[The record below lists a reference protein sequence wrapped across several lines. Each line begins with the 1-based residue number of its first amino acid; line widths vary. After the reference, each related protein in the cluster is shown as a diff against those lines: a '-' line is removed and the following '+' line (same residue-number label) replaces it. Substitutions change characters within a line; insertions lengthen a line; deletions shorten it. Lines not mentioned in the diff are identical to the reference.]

1 MKSPFVSRTLDV
13 PGPGEY
19 TWQNGNDSKGN
30 EIMWTRMG
38 IWCLLGAFFMWLFSG
53 ISILMQADNV
63 WVDLTLSRILGQY
76 ADSVI
81 TFGPVATV
89 ENTLYFLVEELPF
102 YGVVLGLGTLFL
114 VAGMFVKIRS

>member
-1 MKSPFVSRTLDV
+1 
-13 PGPGEY
+13 
-19 TWQNGNDSKGN
+19 
-30 EIMWTRMG
+30 
-38 IWCLLGAFFMWLFSG
+38 
-53 ISILMQADNV
+53 MQADNV
-63 WVDLTLSRILGQY
+63 WVVLTLSRILGQY

-81 TFGPVATV
+81 TFVPVATV